1 MELLEFIALI
11 KSHILFELIQFV
23 RYLTLLLRYVS
34 VPWQIFFLIIIFSK
48 SFNRSHVD
56 EMLPEDK
63 QGEKPTSLRGRI
75 KKYIKG
81 FEGKGKK
88 NAFQH

>member
-1 MELLEFIALI
+1 MHLPHPLLGTQNVEI
-11 KSHILFELIQFV
+11 KEHEAFGWKIGNND
-23 RYLTLLLRYVS
+23 R
-34 VPWQIFFLIIIFSK
+34 
-48 SFNRSHVD
+48 
-56 EMLPEDK
+56 
-63 QGEKPTSLRGRI
+63 RGRI